1 MIRAGK
7 LLDSCERDVLEAL
20 GDEHCKSVGSKLR
33 NFGAEVLAKR
43 DEYQRDNDRIYF
55 ERVMHTD
62 ENLPLGEA
70 YVAVQPKVFDLLQ
83 PIDASLLL
91 AFK

>member
-7 LLDSCERDVLEAL
+7 LLDSCERDVQEAL
-20 GDEHCKSVGSKLR
+20 GDEHCRSVGSKLSK
-33 NFGAEVLAKR
+33 FGGEVLAKR
-43 DEYQRDNDRIYF
+43 DEYQKENDRIYF
-55 ERVMHTD
+55 ERVLHTD
-62 ENLPLGEA
+62 ENLPLGEM